1 MNLERQLDLNMSVAK
16 NAAYEYLDDPEA
28 MMADDFDSTE
38 FMEAMNQKSVSEW
51 AVNLQLKNSYTTA
64 KKILDTI

>member
-1 MNLERQLDLNMSVAK
+1 MNLERQLDLNMSVSK
-16 NAAYEYLDDPEA
+16 DAAYEYLDNPEA
-28 MMADDFDSTE
+28 MMADDFDARE
-38 FMEAMNQKSVSEW
+38 FQEAMNQKSVAEW

>member
-38 FMEAMNQKSVSEW
+38 FTEAMNQKSVSEW